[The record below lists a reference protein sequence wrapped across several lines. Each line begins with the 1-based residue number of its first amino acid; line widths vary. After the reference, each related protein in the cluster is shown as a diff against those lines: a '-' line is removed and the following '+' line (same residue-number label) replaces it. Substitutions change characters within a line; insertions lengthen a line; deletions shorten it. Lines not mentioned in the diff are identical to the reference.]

1 MAGHHPLAILEVQG
15 LRWKLLQAISVV
27 FAVFVVFVVF
37 FVVAAAAAAAVAAA
51 AAAAAAFVVAFA
63 VCAAEKIA
71 AGLGEEL
78 GSVEM
83 WKRETETHPGAV
95 VPCPVAPE
103 ESFDWGLRPPDYTSK
118 HCAL

>member
-1 MAGHHPLAILEVQG
+1 MAGHRPLATLEVQG

-27 FAVFVVFVVF
+27 FAVFVVFVAF
-37 FVVAAAAAAAVAAA
+37 FVVVAAAAAAAAVAA
-51 AAAAAAFVVAFA
+51 FVVAF
-63 VCAAEKIA
+63 VVRAAEKTA

-78 GSVEM
+78 GVAET
-83 WKRETETHPGAV
+83 WKRETGTHPWAA

-103 ESFDWGLRPPDYTSK
+103 ESFDWGPRPQDCTST

>member
-1 MAGHHPLAILEVQG
+1 MAGHRPQATLEVQG

-27 FAVFVVFVVF
+27 FAVFVVVVAFFVVVVVAA
-37 FVVAAAAAAAVAAA
+37 VVAAAAAASVVV
-51 AAAAAAFVVAFA
+51 FVVR
-63 VCAAEKIA
+63 AAEKMA

-78 GSVEM
+78 GVAEM
-83 WKRETETHPGAV
+83 WKRETETHPRAV

-103 ESFDWGLRPPDYTSK
+103 ESFDWGPHPQDCTSM

>member
-1 MAGHHPLAILEVQG
+1 MRPCKGPGIWKNMAGHRPLATLEVQG
-15 LRWKLLQAISVV
+15 LRSKLLQAISAV

-37 FVVAAAAAAAVAAA
+37 FVVAAAAAA
-51 AAAAAAFVVAFA
+51 FV
-63 VCAAEKIA
+63 VCAAEKMA

-78 GSVEM
+78 GVAEM
-83 WKRETETHPGAV
+83 WKRETETRPWAV

-103 ESFDWGLRPPDYTSK
+103 ESFDWGPHPQDCTST